1 MRKPLAH
8 LTATLIA
15 AVVCLAP
22 SSVAAKGTLVRIEV
36 KGSALSAP
44 VEITDPAILGLFSIW
59 TGPGVQVNDQP
70 VHLDPANQSGMFI
83 DWPKGQVDALPAGL
97 ELFEIGF
104 DLGPWRPAYVVLYGM
119 DRAASG
125 YIYLPDHDDG
135 FGEWNTTS
143 IAHGVEGHWFHASRA
158 WEQRVRPLVLARA
171 NEDEQAQ
178 H

>member
-1 MRKPLAH
+1 MRKPLAP

-36 KGSALSAP
+36 
-44 VEITDPAILGLFSIW
+44 
-59 TGPGVQVNDQP
+59 
-70 VHLDPANQSGMFI
+70 
-83 DWPKGQVDALPAGL
+83 
-97 ELFEIGF
+97 GF
-104 DLGPWRPAYVVLYGM
+104 DLGPWRPAYVVLYRM

-125 YIYLPDHDDG
+125 YIYLPDHDDD